1 MIQIINLAQKF
12 EKSKL
17 SHIGFFH
24 YIKNYFNK
32 KHPSSYD
39 SKMAIFL
46 NSVVKY
52 GKDGSQ
58 LNFFAHLIES
68 NTEFLIISA
77 LVKAVDLMK
86 KKYQELNG
94 RSDDSFKKV
103 KMNIQDILK
112 ILKRIFQKKI
122 DNYVDLN
129 GTNLQVRV
137 RDYVIEIQPTVIME
151 TSGLGFL
158 EIVRREAVLVRQHLE
173 KELAL
178 SANTED
184 LFRERPEEEHD
195 LQTMQENFYN
205 INDFM
210 GHQYHHLPDGYV
222 KGVKKYQMFQRMGD
236 ERVDPKLRE
245 GGANYEPENKGAV
258 DDIEE
263 LSFDDIYE
271 TIHDKQ
277 MDRDFLDL
285 IKNVQKMEKKSKDLD
300 SDLQELPVFQ
310 AYVDELNQQ
319 MLAKLKDRYEKMQF
333 MKAMMMKLTNHFE
346 NAGDQMTSGDQDINE
361 DVETEEHFYM
371 HFHKDLAGKL
381 FGVKK
386 IERHI
391 VTEYY
396 KSSNKSKFQRI
407 GGIYD
412 YDKPQKSP
420 GELKKGK
427 QNSDD
432 EDFDYNY
439 EDDEDFQD
447 GFRSKNKK
455 NTQGARNSKTGREE
469 SLKRQNPKDD
479 SSEQEESNGEVDDD
493 YLETVK
499 DNIRKNTTSK
509 QKELLRNRR
518 LKNEQN
524 VTGRNSKNQ
533 GNRQQQRSDSEEEE
547 ESGSNYQEN
556 LGRLADYVKSSE
568 YHKRKDLETG
578 NASSDEEGEVVFK
591 NTKQKS
597 GVNGGSKA
605 AAGVEYSKIKRT
617 AQSSDS
623 EEDGNGEDEDEY
635 ENSYDRYPH
644 LKDSNS
650 QSLTNSKVSPKKT
663 QGLNTGNSKIKVRD
677 EEEHSDEE
685 DDDEEGQ
692 Y

>member
-1 MIQIINLAQKF
+1 M
-12 EKSKL
+12 

-39 SKMAIFL
+39 SKMGIFL

-58 LNFFAHLIES
+58 LNFFAHLIEG
-68 NTEFLIISA
+68 NTEYLIISA
-77 LVKAVDLMK
+77 LVKAIDLMK

-122 DNYVDLN
+122 DNYVELN

-158 EIVRREAVLVRQHLE
+158 EIVRREAVLVKQNLE

-195 LQTMQENFYN
+195 LQRMQENFYN
-205 INDFM
+205 INDYM

-222 KGVKKYQMFQRMGD
+222 KGVKKYQMLQRMGD
-236 ERVDPKLRE
+236 ERNDPKLRE

-258 DDIEE
+258 EDIEE
-263 LSFDDIYE
+263 LSFEDIYE

-285 IKNVQKMEKKSKDLD
+285 IKNVQKMENKSKELDNDLK
-300 SDLQELPVFQ
+300 ELPVFQ
-310 AYVDELNQQ
+310 AYVDELNKQI
-319 MLAKLKDRYEKMQF
+319 LEKLKDRYEKLQF
-333 MKAMMMKLTNHFE
+333 MKAMMLKVTNHFE
-346 NAGDQMTSGDQDINE
+346 NAGEQMNSGDQDTNE

-391 VTEYY
+391 ITEYY
-396 KSSNKSKFQRI
+396 KSSNKSQFQRI

-412 YDKPQKSP
+412 YDNPKTSP
-420 GELKKGK
+420 AAAKKGK
-427 QNSDD
+427 AESKD
-432 EDFDYNY
+432 EDFDYDY
-439 EDDEDFQD
+439 EDDSDFQEF
-447 GFRSKNKK
+447 GRTKNSRQTGKQRK
-455 NTQGARNSKTGREE
+455 IAEANQQQTKTRQTDSEDEE
-469 SLKRQNPKDD
+469 NQAYSDN
-479 SSEQEESNGEVDDD
+479 D

-499 DNIRKNTTSK
+499 DNIRRNTSSK
-509 QKELLRNRR
+509 
-518 LKNEQN
+518 
-524 VTGRNSKNQ
+524 
-533 GNRQQQRSDSEEEE
+533 
-547 ESGSNYQEN
+547 
-556 LGRLADYVKSSE
+556 
-568 YHKRKDLETG
+568 
-578 NASSDEEGEVVFK
+578 
-591 NTKQKS
+591 
-597 GVNGGSKA
+597 
-605 AAGVEYSKIKRT
+605 
-617 AQSSDS
+617 
-623 EEDGNGEDEDEY
+623 
-635 ENSYDRYPH
+635 
-644 LKDSNS
+644 
-650 QSLTNSKVSPKKT
+650 
-663 QGLNTGNSKIKVRD
+663 
-677 EEEHSDEE
+677 
-685 DDDEEGQ
+685 
-692 Y
+692 